1 MEIQPCND
9 KKIPPIE
16 ITSLHYY
23 GKTVLYNV
31 DLLREDTIFKIPQ
44 MFNVND
50 IFNEDDVVDKERA
63 MANISTEPIIITKL
77 ENEYGVLDGKHRLY
91 RAKNMGQK
99 EIQAFFYELKE
110 LEKYIL
116 K

>member
-1 MEIQPCND
+1 MQWYKNPT
-9 KKIPPIE
+9 IE

-23 GKTVLYNV
+23 GKTVLCNV
-31 DLLREDTIFKIPQ
+31 DWLREDTIFRTAKI
-44 MFNVND
+44 FNVND
-50 IFNEDDVVDKERA
+50 IFNEDDVVDKEKA
-63 MANISTEPIIITKL
+63 MANISSEPIIITKL
-77 ENEYGVLDGKHRLY
+77 ENGYGILDGKHRLY

-99 EIQAFFYELKE
+99 EIQAYFYELKE